1 MLSKNIFLTI
11 ILLIF
16 VCTPAFSLQMAEAIS
31 TDDPDTPQRGLTIN
45 EENLSCFQSLQC
57 LKRENPFQKS
67 NLEDIKLNN
76 QTDRFVVEGSTKN
89 ETLYAEYDGN
99 GELIK
104 ATVIQRNIVL
114 PRTINRVLTTGELEN
129 WMIIGNELV
138 IENFDKSRM
147 EYKVILEHEGEVR
160 VEYFDHKGEHRNRL
174 S

>member
-1 MLSKNIFLTI
+1 MLSKNIFLTA

-16 VCTPAFSLQMAEAIS
+16 ISTPAFSLQMAEAMI
-31 TDDPDTPQRGLTIN
+31 TDDPDTPRTGLTIN
-45 EENLSCFQSLQC
+45 EENLGCFQTLQC

-67 NLEDIKLNN
+67 NLEEVKLNN
-76 QTDRFVVEGSTKN
+76 QSNRYIVEGSTKN
-89 ETLYAEYDGN
+89 ETLYAEYN
-99 GELIK
+99 GKGDLIK

-114 PRTINRVLTTGELEN
+114 PRTINIVLTSGELEN
-129 WMIIGNELV
+129 WSVIGNELV